1 MDSEI
6 KDALE
11 TLAKTFKACMDYD
24 DDKRAEL
31 KMESSKFKGGCISQ
45 GRGIHDPKR
54 VENYEPKP

>member
-6 KDALE
+6 KDALD

-31 KMESSKFKGGCISQ
+31 KS
-45 GRGIHDPKR
+45 
-54 VENYEPKP
+54 